1 MFAVDALTAV
11 VVVGGS
17 VPDVELC
24 TGVVPTYPRHPL
36 ALAGQAL
43 TTQAATGGRLTL
55 GIGPSH
61 QFVIENVYRLSYERP
76 LRHMR
81 GYLAILRPLLQEG
94 HAQVIGETLSTTTSL
109 PVQVPGASPPPVLLG
124 ALGPGMLALAGRE
137 ADGTLTWM
145 TGPRTLA
152 SHVLPIITRA
162 AAEAGRPPPRV
173 AVGLP
178 VCVTDDPAAARA
190 ACAGAMGL
198 SGVLHA
204 YQAMLDREG
213 VDGPGDI
220 AIVGDED
227 EVTAALAS
235 LADLGATDVVAA
247 TFGSEDEVARTLA
260 TLGRAST

>member
-1 MFAVDALTAV
+1 
-11 VVVGGS
+11 
-17 VPDVELC
+17 
-24 TGVVPTYPRHPL
+24 
-36 ALAGQAL
+36 
-43 TTQAATGGRLTL
+43 
-55 GIGPSH
+55 
-61 QFVIENVYRLSYERP
+61 
-76 LRHMR
+76 
-81 GYLAILRPLLQEG
+81 
-94 HAQVIGETLSTTTSL
+94 
-109 PVQVPGASPPPVLLG
+109 
-124 ALGPGMLALAGRE
+124 MLALAGRE